1 MFCVTTNRATPISI
15 PKQDA
20 TITRTET
27 KCDYNNFDPFAHSP
41 PNEFLR
47 KLTKRITIYDK
58 KGIQSKD
65 QLSVLLHTNNFNFK
79 NE

>member
-41 PNEFLR
+41 PNEF
-47 KLTKRITIYDK
+47 
-58 KGIQSKD
+58 
-65 QLSVLLHTNNFNFK
+65 
-79 NE
+79 

>member
-15 PKQDA
+15 PRQDA
-20 TITRTET
+20 TITKTET

-47 KLTKRITIYDK
+47 KLTQRITIHDNT
-58 KGIQSKD
+58 GNQRKD
-65 QLSVLLHTNNFNFK
+65 QLSVLLRTNNFNFK

>member
-15 PKQDA
+15 PRQDA

-47 KLTKRITIYDK
+47 KLTQRITIHDNTGNK
-58 KGIQSKD
+58 RKD
-65 QLSVLLHTNNFNFK
+65 QLSVLLRTNNFNFK